1 MAAAPPP
8 PSAGI
13 AAVPMTP
20 ALPAKRSRVGRILGL
35 IFLLIIAA
43 IVIANITRPK
53 SKADSY
59 VAPVFPS
66 LKELQDAQKAG
77 LSKDFATQ
85 GWILH
90 RYAMNKYPPLLGM
103 GTDEGLTIPSDEDLR
118 ASLSKLKSL
127 QQSEADKVAFQRM
140 TALLWATHTAN
151 QLRSRGDNDPAYK
164 QVFNVASDCFAAVN
178 NSFEGGTGLAAAP
191 AIHRCLNVASKA
203 RADME
208 KQGLSN
214 WENP

>member
-1 MAAAPPP
+1 MPPP
-8 PSAGI
+8 P
-13 AAVPMTP
+13 V
-20 ALPAKRSRVGRILGL
+20 KRSRVGRTLGL

-43 IVIANITRPK
+43 IVIANLTRPK
-53 SKADSY
+53 PKTDSY

-90 RYAMNKYPPLLGM
+90 RYAMNKFPPLLGM

-118 ASLSKLKSL
+118 TSLTKLKSV
-127 QQSEADKVAFQRM
+127 QQSEADKIAFQRM
-140 TALLWATHTAN
+140 TALLWATHIAN
-151 QLRSRGDNDPAYK
+151 QLRSRGDKDPVYK

-191 AIHRCLNVASKA
+191 AIHRCLNEAPMV